1 MSIILK
7 ALKKIQ
13 EQEEKRAGKIS
24 SAKAAKEKRVQA
36 RPPVSP
42 APSPP
47 PGDSAAHLEAV
58 PDGPGR
64 PQSALRHPV
73 LSAAGT
79 ARPESP
85 HRFGLGPKA
94 LLGLLVL
101 LGVFTTGWFFNKI
114 FINMNPAADT
124 ETSAPSTDAEQPVNV
139 IRAVQVRPPI
149 GEAEAS
155 VPAQTAPATTEPT
168 AGKEGAPASE
178 AAPAPAAQPSPPRPA
193 AQPVEPE
200 PAPAPVKEAKPQ
212 KKERPKFKINAIAWR
227 SDEPKA
233 IVNMQRVFEGDVIE
247 GATVLAIKR
256 KIIEF
261 EYEGETFV
269 VRF

>member
-24 SAKAAKEKRVQA
+24 SAEAAKEKRVQA
-36 RPPVSP
+36 RPPVSR

-47 PGDSAAHLEAV
+47 PGDSASHLEAV
-58 PDGPGR
+58 PAGPGR
-64 PQSALRHPV
+64 PRSALRHPV
-73 LSAAGT
+73 LSAAGPG
-79 ARPESP
+79 RPESP
-85 HRFGLGPKA
+85 HRFGLAPKA

-114 FINMNPAADT
+114 FISVNPAADT
-124 ETSAPSTDAEQPVNV
+124 ETPAPSTDAEQPVNV

-149 GEAEAS
+149 GEAEVS
-155 VPAQTAPATTEPT
+155 VPAQTLPAATEPT
-168 AGKEGAPASE
+168 AGKEGAPAPG
-178 AAPAPAAQPSPPRPA
+178 AAPAPAAQP
-193 AQPVEPE
+193 VKPE

-212 KKERPKFKINAIAWR
+212 KKERPKLKINAIAWR

-261 EYEGETFV
+261 EYEGETFA